1 MYYSREIKVTLI
13 PSRNEAEVEFEMFD
27 LYDGLLEDDEETRS
41 LVIRFEDLGRK
52 SESEI
57 ASRVLDAVKDNVRD
71 PSLTLDKLKLIWKTA

>member
-41 LVIRFEDLGRK
+41 LVISFEDLGRK

-71 PSLTLDKLKLIWKTA
+71 PSLTLDKLKIIWKTA

>member
-13 PSRNEAEVEFEMFD
+13 PSRNEAEVGFEMFD

-41 LVIRFEDLGRK
+41 LVIRFEDLGKK

>member
-41 LVIRFEDLGRK
+41 LVIRFEDLGKK

-57 ASRVLDAVKDNVRD
+57 ASRVLDAVKANVRD